1 MVLSLLAFE
10 KIAKKSGVKRISKDA
25 LEEMRDII
33 EEMAFELASDAAKI
47 SQHAGRKT
55 VKRRDIEFAIQRKF
69 GEEKY

>member
-10 KIAKKSGVKRISKDA
+10 KIAKKAGVKRISKDA

-33 EEMAFELASDAAKI
+33 EEMAFDLANDAVKI

-55 VKRRDIEFAIQRKF
+55 VMARDIQFAIQRKF